1 MEHMLISNQN
11 YDRISG
17 DVTSQ
22 GSYGPKQTSKAVRE
36 TYKIYSV
43 GGLRG
48 PGLSTAGLGDD
59 SGSFITGLNNKPL
72 WMLLHYLG
80 LNVNEIRTSD

>member
-11 YDRISG
+11 YDRIFG
-17 DVTSQ
+17 DVHFA
-22 GSYGPKQTSKAVRE
+22 GLLRAKAVRE
-36 TYKIYSV
+36 TYKIYRA

-80 LNVNEIRTSD
+80 LNVNYI